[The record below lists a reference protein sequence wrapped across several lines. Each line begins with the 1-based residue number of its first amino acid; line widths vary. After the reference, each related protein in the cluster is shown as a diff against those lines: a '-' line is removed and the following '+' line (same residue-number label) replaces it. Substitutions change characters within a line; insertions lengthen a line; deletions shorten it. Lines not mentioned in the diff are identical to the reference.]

1 MDTVAEQAR
10 LERRAGGD
18 AASKENAR
26 IHAVA
31 RLTLAFVF
39 VWHGVVPK
47 LLFPHPDEAR
57 MLMDGGVSAELAPR
71 LVTALGVFDVALGL
85 ALLVFWRTRALLVV
99 PIVLVCGFTAGVAL
113 FSPQFIGAAFTPVTF
128 NLCVAALGAVGYL
141 AARDRPTARR
151 GR

>member
-1 MDTVAEQAR
+1 MGTVAEQAR
-10 LERRAGGD
+10 SEQGAGSG

-26 IHAVA
+26 IHAIA

-39 VWHGVVPK
+39 LWHGVVPK
-47 LLFPHPDEAR
+47 LLFPHPDEVR
-57 MLMDGGVSAELAPR
+57 MLMDGGVSVEIAPR

-85 ALLVFWRTRALLVV
+85 AFLVFWRTRALLIV

-113 FSPQFIGAAFTPVTF
+113 FSPRFIGAAFTPVTF

-141 AARDRPTARR
+141 AARDLPSGRR